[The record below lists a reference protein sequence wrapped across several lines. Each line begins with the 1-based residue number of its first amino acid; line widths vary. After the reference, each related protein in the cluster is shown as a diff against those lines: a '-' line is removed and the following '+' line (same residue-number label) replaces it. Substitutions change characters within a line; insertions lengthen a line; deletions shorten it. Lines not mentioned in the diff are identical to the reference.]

1 MTATYAALEP
11 WWHRY
16 TDEDRAAAQRALDR
30 LGVGGYAARTVGS
43 LSSGEQQR
51 VLLAR
56 AFMTD
61 PGLVLLDEPT
71 AQLDLGGREAV
82 VAALAGLAQD
92 RSAPPM
98 VMVTH
103 HVDEIPPGFDHALV
117 LREGRVL
124 AAGPLDEALRADVL
138 SAAFGLE
145 LDVERRPNGRFSAW
159 AR

>member
-30 LGVGGYAARTVGS
+30 LGVGDYATRTVGS

-82 VAALAGLAQD
+82 VAALADLAQD

-103 HVDEIPPGFDHALV
+103 HVDDPPGST
-117 LREGRVL
+117 RSSCGGRVL

-138 SAAFGLE
+138 SAAFGVDLE
-145 LDVERRPNGRFSAW
+145 VERRPNGRFSAW

>member
-1 MTATYAALEP
+1 
-11 WWHRY
+11 
-16 TDEDRAAAQRALDR
+16 
-30 LGVGGYAARTVGS
+30 VGS

-61 PGLVLLDEPT
+61 PGLVLLDEPA
-71 AQLDLGGREAV
+71 AQLDVGGREAV
-82 VAALAGLAQD
+82 VAALAALARD
-92 RSAPPM
+92 RTAPPM

-103 HVDEIPPGFDHALV
+103 HVDEIPPGFSHAMV

-124 AAGPLDEALRADVL
+124 AAGPLDETLQADVL
-138 SAAFGLE
+138 TAAFGVD